1 MVLIMDYNEDFKKAL
16 VKYLE
21 PLGRGGQ
28 TALSRKTGI
37 STNVICS
44 IVNGRRTASE
54 RTKNSITNALG
65 YTYDEFLN
73 FGRGDIPKN
82 NNIIPIRRR
91 RDMDPKFAKALA
103 LLEEIYDLGRESLI
117 LDQIIVMIEQ
127 FLVLLKENKKRKT
140 SRRSEGTLGE

>member
-1 MVLIMDYNEDFKKAL
+1 MNYHEDFTKAL
-16 VKYLE
+16 IKYLE

-54 RTKNSITNALG
+54 RTKNSIANALG

-73 FGRGDIPKN
+73 FGRSESPEN
-82 NNIIPIRRR
+82 NKIIPIRRR
-91 RDMDPKFAKALA
+91 RDMDPKYAKAVA
-103 LLEEIYDLGRESLI
+103 LLEEIYDLGKESLI
-117 LDQIIVMIEQ
+117 LDQTIAMIEQ
-127 FLVLLKENKKRKT
+127 FLVLLKENRKRKMAG
-140 SRRSEGTLGE
+140 RA